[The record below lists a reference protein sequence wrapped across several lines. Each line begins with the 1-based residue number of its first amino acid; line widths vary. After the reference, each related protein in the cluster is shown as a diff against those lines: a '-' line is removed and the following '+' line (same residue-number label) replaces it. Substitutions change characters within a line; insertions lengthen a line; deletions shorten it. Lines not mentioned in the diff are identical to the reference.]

1 MKAFKVVLKLLTQI
15 FYVSYVLASYLCAF
29 GSRAF
34 DTWLVGFET
43 KPEKQID
50 KRFCSKTSYK

>member
-1 MKAFKVVLKLLTQI
+1 MRVLKGILILLTQI
-15 FYVSYVLASYLCAF
+15 FYVSYVLTSYLCAF